1 MESGVDNNAM
11 DKQPEFR
18 TLRSWVLESLSEQ
31 ILNGVL
37 LPGHQLVETELSRT
51 MGISRSPIR
60 EALRQLEQE
69 GLVITLPNASTT
81 VAPIRPSDVEQ
92 VFELR
97 ELLEPEIVARAAAR
111 GDIPG
116 VAHCRILLEEMRTM
130 VAQGDTI
137 SFAKADIGFHQA
149 LWLMGK
155 RPKMSEIL
163 LRLSRETRR
172 YIAFTAR
179 SLPGRTLYT
188 SHGDHERILAA
199 IDVGQTAEAAE
210 AMRLH
215 LATSCVRIVDYVV
228 SMQKAMESQD
238 GRNEV
243 VLNPVGREEA

>member
-1 MESGVDNNAM
+1 MGNNVM

-37 LPGHQLVETELSRT
+37 LPGHQLVESELAKS

-81 VAPIRPSDVEQ
+81 VAPIRPTDVEQ

-97 ELLEPEIVARAAAR
+97 ELLEPEIVSRAADR
-111 GDIPG
+111 GDISG
-116 VAHCRILLEEMRTM
+116 IARCRLLLDEMGTM

-149 LWLMGK
+149 LWLMGR
-155 RPKMSEIL
+155 RPKMSEVL

-179 SLPGRTLYT
+179 SLRESTLYT
-188 SHGDHERILAA
+188 SHGDHERILAE
-199 IDVGQTAEAAE
+199 IESESTGKAAE
-210 AMRLH
+210 AMRMH
-215 LATSCVRIVDYVV
+215 LATSRVRIVDYVT
-228 SMQKAMESQD
+228 SMQKAMESPD
-238 GRNEV
+238 GLIED
-243 VLNPVGREEA
+243 LLDPVGREEA